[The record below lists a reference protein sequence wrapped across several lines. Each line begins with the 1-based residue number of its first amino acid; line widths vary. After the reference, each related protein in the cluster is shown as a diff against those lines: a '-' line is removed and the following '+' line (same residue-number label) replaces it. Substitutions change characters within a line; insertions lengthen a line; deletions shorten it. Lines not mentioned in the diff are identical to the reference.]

1 VEILGRIEDLKVGD
15 GFGHLTVR
23 ERGTNELEIFI
34 IFNVL
39 VVPEHRD
46 LSAFDW
52 IRFSMQVSLAREA
65 LARGLEVRVVTRE
78 DTAVISTLELHA
90 PTGP

>member
-1 VEILGRIEDLKVGD
+1 VEILGRIENLKVGE
-15 GFGHLTVR
+15 GFGHILVR
-23 ERGTNELEIFI
+23 ERATNDLEALI
-34 IFNVL
+34 IFNVGT
-39 VVPEHRD
+39 VPEHQD

-78 DTAVISTLELHA
+78 DTAIISTLELHA
-90 PTGP
+90 PIGP